1 MFSHDSNDA
10 LDGVRDVVLA
20 LGDAFDD
27 EGPYSRELTEQAL
40 DALGTCTTYLRT
52 CFGPAQRAAVPD
64 VATLATVL
72 LGLHLACTQLYL
84 ALVPALRSID
94 RRQWPADQ
102 RQASITHVFAMRA
115 ALAAAQQGMRVAGEQ
130 FAAAHQAVTDAL
142 AQSTASTA
150 ATPAADPA
158 TDGGDHGAGPP
169 PPGADATST
178 RRVD

>member
-1 MFSHDSNDA
+1 VFPHDSTDP
-10 LDGVRDVVLA
+10 LDGVRDVVPA

-52 CFGPAQRAAVPD
+52 CLGPAQRAAVPD

-84 ALVPALRSID
+84 ALVPALRGID
-94 RRQWPADQ
+94 QRQWPADQ
-102 RQASITHVFAMRA
+102 RQVPITHVFAMRA
-115 ALAAAQQGMRVAGEQ
+115 ALAGAQQGLRVAGEQ
-130 FAAAHQAVTDAL
+130 FAAHQAVTDAV
-142 AQSTASTA
+142 AQSSASPAGTR
-150 ATPAADPA
+150 AADPA
-158 TDGGDHGAGPP
+158 TDAGGHGAGPQ
-169 PPGADATST
+169 PPGADAAST